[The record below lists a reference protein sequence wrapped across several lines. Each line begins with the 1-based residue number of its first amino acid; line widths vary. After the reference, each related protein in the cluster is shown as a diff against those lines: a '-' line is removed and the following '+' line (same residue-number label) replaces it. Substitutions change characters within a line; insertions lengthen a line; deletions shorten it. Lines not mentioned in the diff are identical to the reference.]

1 MTQPEFK
8 RILLVDDEAFT
19 LDILRLALPT
29 THYQLSYVNSATAA
43 LEAVYDAQPDLV
55 LLDVVMP
62 GMSGLDVC
70 RLLKNT
76 PETSHIPV
84 IMLSGLDSKSDVA
97 EANRAGACGYIC
109 KPIAITDLQW
119 QIESHLQSA

>member
-1 MTQPEFK
+1 MKQPDCK

-19 LDILRLALPT
+19 LDLLRLALPPS
-29 THYQLSYVNSATAA
+29 HYELSYVNSATAA
-43 LEAVYDAQPDLV
+43 LAAVYDGQPDLV

-84 IMLSGLDSKSDVA
+84 IMLSGLDSKADLA
-97 EANRAGACGYIC
+97 EASRAGACGYIC
-109 KPIAITDLQW
+109 KPITITDLQW
-119 QIESHLQSA
+119 QIESHLQCA